1 MRPDDL
7 ARMSS
12 QIAAFF
18 EPYPEEE
25 AAEGVLDHFLKF
37 WDPSMRTELV
47 AIRRAGTPVLHP
59 LVARAADRL
68 ADVSGS

>member
-7 ARMSS
+7 IRMSS
-12 QIAAFF
+12 DIAAFF
-18 EPYPEEE
+18 QPYPAEE

-47 AIRRAGTPVLHP
+47 AIRRAGTAVLHP
-59 LVARAADRL
+59 LVAGAADRL
-68 ADVSGS
+68 AETSGS